1 VTEVS
6 DEQAKDQSETL
17 IKQGE
22 DRPLSSSDKSTTDGT
37 GKHLSTEIDNPIQVV
52 TPLQFTRGNPN
63 AEVIIIGDLMPIP
76 IEEIPP
82 SDLFFSKKRKDVV
95 KKEMHQ
101 KEGATI
107 KNHKVLLDG
116 QNLEE

>member
-1 VTEVS
+1 
-6 DEQAKDQSETL
+6 
-17 IKQGE
+17 
-22 DRPLSSSDKSTTDGT
+22 
-37 GKHLSTEIDNPIQVV
+37 
-52 TPLQFTRGNPN
+52 
-63 AEVIIIGDLMPIP
+63 MPIP
-76 IEEIPP
+76 IKEIPP

-101 KEGATI
+101 KEGAMI